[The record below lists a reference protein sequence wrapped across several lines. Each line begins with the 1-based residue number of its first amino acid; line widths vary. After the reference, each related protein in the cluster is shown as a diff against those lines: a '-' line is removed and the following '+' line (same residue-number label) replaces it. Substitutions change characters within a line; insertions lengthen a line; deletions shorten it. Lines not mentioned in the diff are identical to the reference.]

1 MRRPLK
7 LTLVLATL
15 ALSATLVLPAGRAR
29 AATSGFH
36 ISHATLT
43 APGGAPVATASS
55 LCTPSFNYLIVG
67 VSTALPAGGT
77 VYLQPTTGGPKQVAA
92 QSSGSVSY
100 IVGYPAV
107 CPPAG
112 GLLTLV
118 NNATQ
123 QQVAQ
128 GTLSPYTAL

>member
-67 VSTALPAGGT
+67 VSTALPAGGRPAHSG
-77 VYLQPTTGGPKQVAA
+77 QQRHAAASGAGHPVALHRA
-92 QSSGSVSY
+92 VASSEWR
-100 IVGYPAV
+100 
-107 CPPAG
+107 
-112 GLLTLV
+112 
-118 NNATQ
+118 
-123 QQVAQ
+123 
-128 GTLSPYTAL
+128 SP